1 MSYSPF
7 FEDDVNRAVE
17 ILQSGGVI
25 LYPTD
30 TIWGI
35 GCKAN
40 DIKAISRIYTI
51 KQRYEKK
58 NLIILVDSEEMLR
71 KYVSEVPPVVL
82 ELVKTYS
89 KPLTI
94 VYPKARNLP
103 SIIVANDQSIAIRIV
118 NHPFCIEVISRIDV
132 PLVSTSANFSGEPAP
147 ASFSTISEDI
157 KNAVDYIAM
166 TDRDKLQKPA
176 ASTIIRILPD
186 GNFEILRD

>member
-17 ILQSGGVI
+17 VLQSGGVI

-58 NLIILVDSEEMLR
+58 NLIILVD
-71 KYVSEVPPVVL
+71 
-82 ELVKTYS
+82 
-89 KPLTI
+89 
-94 VYPKARNLP
+94 
-103 SIIVANDQSIAIRIV
+103 VA
-118 NHPFCIEVISRIDV
+118 
-132 PLVSTSANFSGEPAP
+132 
-147 ASFSTISEDI
+147 
-157 KNAVDYIAM
+157 
-166 TDRDKLQKPA
+166 
-176 ASTIIRILPD
+176 
-186 GNFEILRD
+186 